1 MKNGY
6 KESPTAP
13 FVDYRNTSRA
23 LSNTSVTNSIPT
35 NIADYFFLPA
45 LGYYYSANL
54 DKFGSLGIYWS
65 SSAYPTGY
73 ADAYIFMFRS
83 FSIEVNGGYRG
94 NGMIGHVFE

>member
-13 FVDYRNTSRA
+13 FVDYRNTSYA

-35 NIADYFFLPA
+35 NIADYFFLPV

-54 DKFGSLGIYWS
+54 DKFGLLGVYWS
-65 SSAYPTGY
+65 SSAEPTGY
-73 ADAYIFMFRS
+73 AAAYKFMIRS
-83 FSIEVNGGYRG
+83 FEIDVSGGYRG